1 MQPMSSTMRAKRL
14 FVGVSHYML
23 DQKHWH
29 SSVPYSV
36 LFAFDSDM
44 IIASLSG
51 FKVIFHLSSQPKR
64 CFIEE
69 ARLQWSNT
77 NVIMIYCSSER
88 TGFAAC
94 WIPST
99 AAGDP
104 KQSLKWVELVTGK
117 TLHGLHIW
125 EHAEQN
131 ASLLFLRWPTLVQL
145 FPLFPHCVSLVCLPL
160 CVLGNSIP
168 MRTKGRQIS
177 Y

>member
-1 MQPMSSTMRAKRL
+1 MQPRMSSPMRAKRL

-23 DQKHWH
+23 EQKHWH
-29 SSVPYSV
+29 FSVRYSV

-51 FKVIFHLSSQPKR
+51 FKVIFHLSSQQKR

-77 NVIMIYCSSER
+77 NVIMIYRSSER

-104 KQSLKWVELVTGK
+104 TQSLKWDELVTGEM
-117 TLHGLHIW
+117 LHGLHRW
-125 EHAEQN
+125 EHAAEQN
-131 ASLLFLRWPTLVQL
+131 ASLLFLQYPTLVQL
-145 FPLFPHCVSLVCLPL
+145 FPLCLLCVSATVC
-160 CVLGNSIP
+160 SW
-168 MRTKGRQIS
+168 
-177 Y
+177 